1 MAESIS
7 VVLAT
12 YNGEKFIAEQ
22 VRSILAQTHPVDE
35 LIIVD
40 DRSTDHTIE
49 ILNELLA
56 STPMKVEIHVNEV
69 NLGVV
74 KNFEKGMDL
83 SHGDIIFTSDQDDVW
98 RADKVEVMV
107 KLFEQNPDCLLAFS
121 NAKLVNEHREPFAYP
136 LWEVSRVRPE
146 YFDQKRY
153 YDELLKKRVVTGATM
168 ALRRRLFELTRPF
181 PLDTWLHDG
190 WLAINAP
197 LYGDIAVSRETL
209 IEYRQHTGNVLGA
222 SKQNII
228 EKLQQFKILLR
239 NLEPLAVQMRREYAT
254 FYEHSKNLIEAHNA
268 TKPVKDCIGF
278 WDDSVKLKHSTHF
291 NGIRLIIKL
300 IFNNGYQ
307 HFHYNGLKGA
317 TVDFAYVLLLG
328 RKGKNSNK

>member
-1 MAESIS
+1 MTESIS

-22 VRSILAQTHPVDE
+22 VRSILDQTHPVDE
-35 LIIVD
+35 IIIVD
-40 DRSTDHTIE
+40 DRSTDHTIA
-49 ILNELLA
+49 ILNELLGK
-56 STPMKVEIHVNEV
+56 SSIHNEIYVNEV

-83 SHGDIIFTSDQDDVW
+83 SHGEIIFTSDQDDVW
-98 RADKVEVMV
+98 RSDKVEVML

-153 YDELLKKRVVTGATM
+153 YEELLKKRVVTGATM
-168 ALRRRLFELTRPF
+168 ALRRKLFELTRPF

-209 IEYRQHTGNVLGA
+209 IEYRQHTGNVVGA
-222 SKQNII
+222 SKMNFM
-228 EKLQQFKILLR
+228 EKVRRYSNQLRTMEPMEVRILK
-239 NLEPLAVQMRREYAT
+239 EYQD
-254 FYEHSKNLIEAHNA
+254 FFDHSKNLIESKNE
-268 TKPVKDCIGF
+268 TKHVSDCITF
-278 WDDSVKLKHSTHF
+278 WHDSVEMKHVNRVKGLGLILKSILTQ
-291 NGIRLIIKL
+291 
-300 IFNNGYQ
+300 GYQ
-307 HFHYNGLKGA
+307 KYHYGGLRGVP
-317 TVDFAYVLLLG
+317 VDLAYVLRFG
-328 RKGKNSNK
+328 GK